1 MKLCNEIPL
10 PSHRSILYC
19 DEILGHEMSG
29 DKMSGDAIS
38 GDEMSSTQAYLS
50 LYVEQRLLSNTAGK
64 RSYIAPILV
73 NFIICDDNQLRDNNR
88 HQLNNLVN

>member
-1 MKLCNEIPL
+1 MKLCNEVPL

-19 DEILGHEMSG
+19 DEILGDEMSG
-29 DKMSGDAIS
+29 DKMWP
-38 GDEMSSTQAYLS
+38 TQAYLS

-73 NFIICDDNQLRDNNR
+73 NFIICNDNQQRDNNR